1 MRRTGEIRFRKDKID
16 KELKHI
22 ARAYFQ
28 SCYSKAEEPAD
39 RLDALREVSSRF
51 FQNQTMITPDRYTV
65 AQARHLDKYLVNKFY
80 RAARLHNVEVSARE
94 DLERFSDLLGK

>member
-1 MRRTGEIRFRKDKID
+1 MKLRRSGRVKEPRRTKGR
-16 KELKHI
+16 
-22 ARAYFQ
+22 AR
-28 SCYSKAEEPAD
+28 EEPAD

-51 FQNQTMITPDRYTV
+51 FQHQTMITPDRYTV